1 MKALKKLLILLVVLQ
16 LAGCGTYASMQKYG
30 TPNPDQLVMGGIRK
44 DIAAASGAAVDPWLK
59 KQPAYN
65 PYIDMPFSAIADAVL
80 LPFTLSY
87 VVIDCVF
94 FIRCK

>member
-1 MKALKKLLILLVVLQ
+1 MRTLGQWIVLVVIIQ

-30 TPNPDQLVMGGIRK
+30 TPNPDQLVMGGVRK
-44 DIAAASGAAVDPWLK
+44 DIDAASGTAVDPWLK

-65 PYIDMPFSAIADAVL
+65 PYVDMPFSAMADLVL
-80 LPFTLSY
+80 LPFTVTY
-87 VVIDCVF
+87 VLIDCVF